1 MNDQAFELL
10 MNKLKDQDKRL
21 DGMDQKLDELISWK
35 IKLAGATLVIS
46 AIGGIF
52 IQILI
57 NKIGA

>member
-52 IQILI
+52 IQIFI